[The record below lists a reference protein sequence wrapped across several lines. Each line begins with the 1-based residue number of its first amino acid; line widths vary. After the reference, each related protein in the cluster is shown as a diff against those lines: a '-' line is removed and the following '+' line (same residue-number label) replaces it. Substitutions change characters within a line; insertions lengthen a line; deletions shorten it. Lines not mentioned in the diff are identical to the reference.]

1 MKSQTQEEIVLK
13 ELNMAKE
20 IIETDKEGLKHHQ
33 QIIIKANEKID
44 FRNTEIKAFR
54 NEQLNLYEKLK
65 GVEEVLHQ
73 CKEELNIQ
81 LTIVENVQEFHHK
94 DWKLLVAKE
103 KKLWKELQVAKG
115 SYLPCK
121 LLMIEK
127 VWPLKTKQKQ
137 HYMMNSSS
145 NFQ

>member
-1 MKSQTQEEIVLK
+1 
-13 ELNMAKE
+13 
-20 IIETDKEGLKHHQ
+20 
-33 QIIIKANEKID
+33 
-44 FRNTEIKAFR
+44 
-54 NEQLNLYEKLK
+54 LYEKLK